1 MPAHS
6 EKHRFSMMDVVL
18 PALAAWL
25 VFQGLFTGGGPLV
38 LLFGL
43 GGIVYLLFT
52 RPVRYELFQ
61 DALIIRYLAPRQR
74 AIYLENVED
83 VQVVRLPVAGPA
95 LLILRKAG
103 PRLIIRPQDPEGFMA
118 RLKMAL

>member
-25 VFQGLFTGGGPLV
+25 VFQGVIGFEPLS

-52 RPVRYELFQ
+52 RPVRYELYQ
-61 DALIIRYLAPRQR
+61 DALIIRYLAPRQK
-74 AIYLENVED
+74 AIYLEDVED
-83 VQVVRLPVAGPA
+83 VHVVRLPVAGPA

-103 PRLIIRPQDPEGFMA
+103 SRLIIRPQDPEGFMA

>member
-25 VFQGLFTGGGPLV
+25 VFQGVIGFEPLS

-61 DALIIRYLAPRQR
+61 DALIIRYLAPRQK
-74 AIYLENVED
+74 AIYLEDVED

-103 PRLIIRPQDPEGFMA
+103 SRLIIRPQDPEGFMA